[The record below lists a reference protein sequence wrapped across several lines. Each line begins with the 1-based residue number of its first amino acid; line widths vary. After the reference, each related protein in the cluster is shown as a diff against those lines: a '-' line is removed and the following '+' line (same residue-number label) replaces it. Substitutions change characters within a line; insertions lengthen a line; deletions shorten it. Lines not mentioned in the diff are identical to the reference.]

1 MLPRQ
6 GFDGG
11 IALEDVWERSPAEA
25 LGLQIG
31 DVLLSFGEHPIKSVA
46 DFQRWLYMHGVG
58 ETVTLKFL
66 RGTKV
71 FEHSYTIE
79 ERPRW
84 AVPR

>member
-31 DVLLSFGEHPIKSVA
+31 DVLLRFGEHPIKSVA
-46 DFQRWLYMHGVG
+46 DFQRWLYMYGVG

-66 RGTKV
+66 RGKKV

-84 AVPR
+84 AVPQ